1 MKKQT
6 AIEWLQAEREKND
19 IDVSVS
25 ELWKEAKILEKQQIQ
40 MAYLAGSWTHPHPC
54 RVIEAEIYY
63 NSTFKK

>member
-1 MKKQT
+1 MEQQT
-6 AIEWLQAEREKND
+6 GVEWFYQRILAED
-19 IDVSVS
+19 IKEVF
-25 ELWKEAKILEKQQIQ
+25 KEAKSMEKQQIQ